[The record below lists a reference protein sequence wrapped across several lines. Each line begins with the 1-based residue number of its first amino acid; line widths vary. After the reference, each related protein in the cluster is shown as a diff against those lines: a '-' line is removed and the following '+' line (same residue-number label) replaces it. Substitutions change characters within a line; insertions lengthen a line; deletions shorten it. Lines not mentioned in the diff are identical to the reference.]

1 MVLNLY
7 FTPPVGMKGTAT
19 DGVKELAALTGRT
32 PSAVHRRMYEFLGW
46 YPTIPLLYHDDSQDE
61 QSDDPYQPFWNT
73 YFQNPKSLARD
84 AAELLKAW
92 RTGILA
98 LDLYPQ
104 LIADTMEPNVPE
116 VVELAKL
123 TRTTPQQIVDILHDY
138 LACDPFTRGKVAQAP
153 ETPSPRS
160 TLLWHRFEGKKAA
173 LKAAVEQAKV
183 GLIKKQRG

>member
-19 DGVKELAALTGRT
+19 DGLKGLAALTGRT
-32 PSAVHRRMYEFLGW
+32 PSAVHRRMNEFLGW
-46 YPTIPLLYHDDSQDE
+46 YPTIPLLYPDGPQDE
-61 QSDDPYQPFWNT
+61 ESDDICHPFWNT
-73 YFQNPKSLARD
+73 YFQDPKRLARD

-104 LIADTMEPNVPE
+104 LIADTMNPKVPE

-153 ETPSPRS
+153 ESPSPRS
-160 TLLWHRFEGKKAA
+160 VLLWHRFDGKKAA
-173 LKAAVEQAKV
+173 LKAAVAQAK
-183 GLIKKQRG
+183 KQKF